1 MHGSECVEGAT
12 EKAIDDHENDEQR
25 RDAREEEPWKDPGS
39 ARGDRDE
46 RVESWQRFLGNE
58 KPHTAVKLITVL
70 HADDKAHDMRTM
82 ESAAACK
89 NPCASEEYENY
100 GNVDMWPANHDREGR
115 QPW

>member
-25 RDAREEEPWKDPGS
+25 RDARGEEPWKDLGS

-89 NPCASEEYENY
+89 NPCASEE
-100 GNVDMWPANHDREGR
+100 VREL
-115 QPW
+115 W